1 MRHGR
6 RAIRIAMSIAVFRV
20 VVVRWIVVIIRM
32 LDPIPGLDHVFPP
45 TVRWDGGHCKKHGVP
60 GPGPVHQAEHTAR
73 GRNCDVWIHDVGSVV
88 PDCYRTAESGGQA
101 PWVAGRTLALDRRAQ
116 NHPRTFLRGWGTTLT
131 ATALA

>member
-45 TVRWDGGHCKKHGVP
+45 QSDGMGAIAKSMAYLVLVPCIRLSIPLGAGTAMCGSMTWVVLCPTVTVQLRAV
-60 GPGPVHQAEHTAR
+60 
-73 GRNCDVWIHDVGSVV
+73 
-88 PDCYRTAESGGQA
+88 
-101 PWVAGRTLALDRRAQ
+101 DRR
-116 NHPRTFLRGWGTTLT
+116 RVT
-131 ATALA
+131 